1 MKTEDAILQM
11 FYGKRGIHE
20 FIRPTAKHAKLVDN
34 LIKSETALMEK
45 LSAFPELTALHKK
58 FIEDLNEM
66 FSEELDTHYV
76 EGFRFGCLI
85 GIDVMKTPEN

>member
-1 MKTEDAILQM
+1 MKTENAILQM

-20 FIRPTAKHAKLVDN
+20 FVRPTAKHSQLVEN
-34 LIKSETALMEK
+34 LIKSETALKEK
-45 LSAFPELTALHKK
+45 LSAFPELSALHQQ
-58 FIEDLNEM
+58 FVDDLNEL

>member
-20 FIRPTAKHAKLVDN
+20 FVRPSAKHSQLADN
-34 LIKSETALMEK
+34 LIKSETALKEK
-45 LSAFPELTALHKK
+45 LSAFPELSALHQK
-58 FIEDLNEM
+58 FVDDLNEL
-66 FSEELDTHYV
+66 FSEELDTHYA

>member
-45 LSAFPELTALHKK
+45 LSAFPKLTALHKK

-66 FSEELDTHYV
+66 FSEELNTHYV

-85 GIDVMKTPEN
+85 GIDVMKTPKN